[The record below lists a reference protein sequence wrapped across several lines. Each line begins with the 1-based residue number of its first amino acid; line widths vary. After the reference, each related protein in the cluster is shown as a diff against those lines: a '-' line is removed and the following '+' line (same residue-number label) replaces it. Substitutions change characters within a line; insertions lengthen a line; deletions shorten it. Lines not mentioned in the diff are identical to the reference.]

1 MTQEDFFENHVKHF
15 KRRLFAATTTS
26 EQDQLCKSWLGEIES
41 QHEEPFISMAFEIVE
56 CHKARI
62 GNGINIERV
71 DNMDMSRKDDHSTN
85 VGGNQI
91 ASASGHGTRV
101 DIQNSEVFKNVVDS
115 SSQINDALKP
125 NLLAARDEVV
135 TLDLEPG
142 LKEIVLQN
150 FAQLT
155 EELDKAEPRKGVLQY
170 IWDGLSKF
178 MDKAPSLIKL
188 GSTLASLFGINVPK
202 G

>member
-1 MTQEDFFENHVKHF
+1 
-15 KRRLFAATTTS
+15 
-26 EQDQLCKSWLGEIES
+26 
-41 QHEEPFISMAFEIVE
+41 
-56 CHKARI
+56 
-62 GNGINIERV
+62 
-71 DNMDMSRKDDHSTN
+71 
-85 VGGNQI
+85 
-91 ASASGHGTRV
+91 
-101 DIQNSEVFKNVVDS
+101 VFKNVVDS